1 MARQSKTRRDINPVK
16 SSTQLILINLL
27 CGFFLNCHI
36 KNIRE
41 TEREIINMK
50 DDVTKRRFED
60 LAEKSYR
67 YNQYTFT
74 SFLTESELS
83 EFFEIKVLPS
93 DYTISGGRDDAD
105 RVMIRFGNPEEF
117 GYEENFP
124 ISCLKVSPVSK
135 KFADD
140 LSHRDFL
147 GAIMNLGIN
156 RSEIGDIV
164 VDDKAAYV
172 FCTDKMADY
181 LCGAIECVKHT
192 TVTVR
197 KTDDIPESLSVK
209 LAPGE
214 VQVASERIDG
224 VISKICHVSRG
235 NCVELFSTKKI
246 FVNGKCMEN
255 NSYLLKE
262 GDKVSVRGFGKFR
275 FTGISGTT
283 RKGNKIAGYEKY
295 V

>member
-1 MARQSKTRRDINPVK
+1 
-16 SSTQLILINLL
+16 
-27 CGFFLNCHI
+27 
-36 KNIRE
+36 
-41 TEREIINMK
+41 MK
-50 DDVTKRRFED
+50 DDVIKRRFED

-74 SFLTESELS
+74 AFLTESELS
-83 EFFEIKVLPS
+83 DFFETKQSASTS
-93 DYTISGGRDDAD
+93 DYTISGGRDGAD

-117 GYEENFP
+117 GYEEKFP
-124 ISCLKVSPVSK
+124 ISCIKVAPVSK
-135 KFADD
+135 KFADN

-147 GAIMNLGIN
+147 GAVMNLGIN
-156 RSEIGDIV
+156 RSEIGDII

-181 LCGAIECVKHT
+181 LCGTLNCVKHT
-192 TVTVR
+192 TVTVTI
-197 KTDDIPESLSVK
+197 TDEIPESLATK
-209 LAPGE
+209 FAPGE

-224 VISKICHVSRG
+224 VISKICHLSRG
-235 NCVELFSTKKI
+235 NCIELFRAKKI

-262 GDKVSVRGFGKFR
+262 GDNVSVRGFGKFR

>member
-1 MARQSKTRRDINPVK
+1 MWIFLKTDKEKIISN
-16 SSTQLILINLL
+16 
-27 CGFFLNCHI
+27 FE
-36 KNIRE
+36 RE
-41 TEREIINMK
+41 TLNMK
-50 DDVTKRRFED
+50 DDVIKRRFED
-60 LAEKSYR
+60 LSEQSYR

-74 SFLTESELS
+74 TFLNESELS
-83 EFFEIKVLPS
+83 EFFQTRQSALTS
-93 DYTISGGRDDAD
+93 DYTISGGRDGAD
-105 RVMIRFGNPEEF
+105 RVIIRFGNSEKF
-117 GYEENFP
+117 GYEEKFP
-124 ISCLKVSPVSK
+124 ISCIKVSPVSK

-156 RSEIGDIV
+156 RSEIGDII

-181 LCGAIECVKHT
+181 LCGALNCVKHT
-192 TVTVR
+192 TVTVTI
-197 KTDDIPESLSVK
+197 TDEIPQSLDVK
-209 LAPGE
+209 FAPGE

-235 NCVELFSTKKI
+235 NCVELFRTKKI

-255 NSYLLKE
+255 NSYMLKE
-262 GDKVSVRGFGKFR
+262 GDNVSVRGFGKFR
-275 FTGISGTT
+275 FTGISGMT